1 MTNRFEPDEKFPN
14 LNHFYFRYW
23 LPQFEGWRYR
33 VLRSGHPAF
42 QADDGS
48 YLDKLALDNVHVA
61 HSGVYICIAT
71 NEAGYQY
78 REASVNVISGKAKL
92 TLKFFSLNSPC
103 L

>member
-1 MTNRFEPDEKFPN
+1 MKFKFPN
-14 LNHFYFRYW
+14 FKKPILFPLY
-23 LPQFEGWRYR
+23 LATLTQFEGWRYR

-78 REASVNVISGKAKL
+78 REASVNVISGKTK
-92 TLKFFSLNSPC
+92 
-103 L
+103 